1 MKVLQINSVC
11 GVGSTGRIA
20 TDLYKVMKE
29 NGIESKIA
37 FGIGDAENIPQED
50 AFKFGNKFDYY
61 IHNAVSRITDRAGF
75 YSKLNTLKL
84 LKFIKSYEPDIIHI
98 HTIHG
103 YYVNIEILFDFL
115 KEYNKPVI
123 WTLHDCWSFTG
134 HCAHFDLIGCTKWK
148 TRCYNCP
155 IHREYPKSFTD
166 NSKYMYNLKK
176 QFFTGVENL
185 TIVTPSQWLADLVK
199 QSFLKDYTIRV
210 INNGINLDV
219 FKPIENDI
227 KIKYQCENK
236 YLVLGVAF
244 GWSKK
249 KGLDVFI
256 ELAKRLDE
264 NKYKIM
270 LVGTDKNIDKNLPD
284 NIISVHRTQ
293 NQYELAK
300 IYSAADLF
308 VNPTREE
315 NYPTVNMESLA
326 CGTPVLTFNT
336 GGSPEIID
344 ETCGIVVEK
353 DDIDSMYN
361 EIINICENN
370 VFTKETCLKKS
381 KEFDKN
387 KKYREYVELY
397 KKKGFGFERR

>member
-37 FGIGDAENIPQED
+37 FGIGNAENIPQED

-61 IHNAVSRITDRAGF
+61 VHNAVSRITDRAGF
-75 YSKLNTLKL
+75 YSKINTLKL

-103 YYVNIEILFDFL
+103 YYVNIEILFNFL
-115 KEYNKPVI
+115 KEYKKPVI

-148 TRCYNCP
+148 TQCYNCP

-166 NSKYMYNLKK
+166 NSRHIYKLKK
-176 QFFTGVENL
+176 QLFTGVENL

-199 QSFLKDYTIRV
+199 QSFLKNHTIRI

-236 YLVLGVAF
+236 YLILGVAF
-244 GWSKK
+244 GWGKK
-249 KGLDVFI
+249 KGLDIFI
-256 ELAKRLDE
+256 ELSKRLDE

-270 LVGTDKNIDKNLPD
+270 LVGTDEHIEKDLPD
-284 NIISVHRTQ
+284 NIISIHRTKNQ
-293 NQYELAK
+293 NELAK

-308 VNPTREE
+308 VNPTREDT
-315 NYPTVNMESLA
+315 YPTVNMESLA

-344 ETCGIVVEK
+344 ETCGMVVEK

-370 VFTKETCLKKS
+370 VFTKEMCLRKS
-381 KEFDKN
+381 RMFDKN
-387 KKYREYVELY
+387 EKYRNYIELY
-397 KKKGFGFERR
+397 KKQ

>member
-37 FGIGDAENIPQED
+37 FGIGNAENIPQED

-75 YSKLNTLKL
+75 YSKINTLKL

-103 YYVNIEILFDFL
+103 YYVNIEILFNFL
-115 KEYNKPVI
+115 KEYKKPVI

-148 TRCYNCP
+148 TQCYNCP

-166 NSKYMYNLKK
+166 NSRHIYKLKK
-176 QFFTGVENL
+176 QLFTGVENL

-199 QSFLKDYTIRV
+199 QSFLKDHTIRI

-219 FKPIENDI
+219 FKPLENDI
-227 KIKYQCENK
+227 KLKYQCENK
-236 YLVLGVAF
+236 YLILGVAF
-244 GWSKK
+244 GWGKK
-249 KGLDVFI
+249 KGLDIFI
-256 ELAKRLDE
+256 ELSKRLDE

-270 LVGTDKNIDKNLPD
+270 LVGTDEHIEKDLPD
-284 NIISVHRTQ
+284 NIISIHRTKNQ
-293 NQYELAK
+293 NELAK

-308 VNPTREE
+308 VNPTREDT
-315 NYPTVNMESLA
+315 YPTVNMESLA

-344 ETCGIVVEK
+344 ETCGMVVEK

-361 EIINICENN
+361 KIINICENN
-370 VFTKETCLKKS
+370 VFTKEMCLRKS
-381 KEFDKN
+381 RMFDKN
-387 KKYREYVELY
+387 EKYRNYIELY
-397 KKKGFGFERR
+397 KKQ

>member
-29 NGIESKIA
+29 NGIEPKIA
-37 FGIGDAENIPQED
+37 FGIGNAENIPKED

-61 IHNAVSRITDRAGF
+61 VHNAVSRITDRAGF
-75 YSKLNTLKL
+75 YSKINTLKL

-103 YYVNIEILFDFL
+103 YYVNIEILFNFL
-115 KEYNKPVI
+115 KEYKKPVI

-148 TRCYNCP
+148 TQCYNCP

-166 NSKYMYNLKK
+166 NSRHVYKLKK
-176 QFFTGVENL
+176 QLFTGVENL

-199 QSFLKDYTIRV
+199 QSFLKDHTIRI

-236 YLVLGVAF
+236 YLILGVAF
-244 GWSKK
+244 GWGKK
-249 KGLDVFI
+249 KGLDIFI

-270 LVGTDKNIDKNLPD
+270 LVGTDEHIDKDLPD
-284 NIISVHRTQ
+284 NIISIHRTQ
-293 NQYELAK
+293 NQNELAE

-308 VNPTREE
+308 VNPTREDT
-315 NYPTVNMESLA
+315 YPTVNMESLA

-370 VFTKETCLKKS
+370 VFTKEMCLRKS
-381 KEFDKN
+381 RMFDKN
-387 KKYREYVELY
+387 EKYRNYIELY
-397 KKKGFGFERR
+397 KKQ

>member
-29 NGIESKIA
+29 NGIESKIV
-37 FGIGDAENIPQED
+37 FGIGNAENIPKED

-61 IHNAVSRITDRAGF
+61 VHNAVSRITDRAGF
-75 YSKLNTLKL
+75 YSKINTLKL

-103 YYVNIEILFDFL
+103 YYVNIEILFNFL
-115 KEYNKPVI
+115 KEYKKPVI

-148 TRCYNCP
+148 TQCYNCP

-166 NSKYMYNLKK
+166 NSRHVYKLKK
-176 QFFTGVENL
+176 QLFTGVENL

-199 QSFLKDYTIRV
+199 QSFLKDHTIRI

-236 YLVLGVAF
+236 YLILGVAF
-244 GWSKK
+244 GWGKK
-249 KGLDVFI
+249 KGLDIFI
-256 ELAKRLDE
+256 ELSKRLDE

-270 LVGTDKNIDKNLPD
+270 LVGTDEHIDKDLPD
-284 NIISVHRTQ
+284 NIISIHRTQ
-293 NQYELAK
+293 NQNELAE

-308 VNPTREE
+308 VNPTREDT
-315 NYPTVNMESLA
+315 YPTVNMESLA

-344 ETCGIVVEK
+344 ETCGMVVEK

-370 VFTKETCLKKS
+370 VFTKEMCLRKS
-381 KEFDKN
+381 RMFDKN
-387 KKYREYVELY
+387 EKYRNYIELY
-397 KKKGFGFERR
+397 KKQ

>member
-37 FGIGDAENIPQED
+37 FGIGNAENIPKED

-61 IHNAVSRITDRAGF
+61 VHNAVSRITDRAGF
-75 YSKLNTLKL
+75 YSKINTLKL

-103 YYVNIEILFDFL
+103 YYVNIEILFNFL
-115 KEYNKPVI
+115 KEYKKPVI

-148 TRCYNCP
+148 TQCYNCP

-166 NSKYMYNLKK
+166 NSRHVYKLKK
-176 QFFTGVENL
+176 QLFTGVENL

-199 QSFLKDYTIRV
+199 QSFLKDHTIRI

-236 YLVLGVAF
+236 YLILGVAF
-244 GWSKK
+244 GWGKK
-249 KGLDVFI
+249 KGLDIFI

-270 LVGTDKNIDKNLPD
+270 LVGTDEHIDKDLPD
-284 NIISVHRTQ
+284 NIISIHRTQ
-293 NQYELAK
+293 NQNELAE

-308 VNPTREE
+308 VNPTREDT
-315 NYPTVNMESLA
+315 YPTVNMESLA

-336 GGSPEIID
+336 GGSSEIID
-344 ETCGIVVEK
+344 KTCGMVVEK

-370 VFTKETCLKKS
+370 VFTKEMCLRKS
-381 KEFDKN
+381 RMFDKN
-387 KKYREYVELY
+387 EKYRNYIELY
-397 KKKGFGFERR
+397 KKQ

>member
-37 FGIGDAENIPQED
+37 FGIGNAENIPQED

-61 IHNAVSRITDRAGF
+61 VHNAVSRITDRAGF
-75 YSKLNTLKL
+75 YSKINTLKL

-103 YYVNIEILFDFL
+103 YYVNIEILFNFL
-115 KEYNKPVI
+115 KEYKKPVI

-148 TRCYNCP
+148 TQCYNCP

-166 NSKYMYNLKK
+166 NSRHVYKLKK
-176 QFFTGVENL
+176 QLFTGVENL

-199 QSFLKDYTIRV
+199 QSFLKDHTIRI

-236 YLVLGVAF
+236 YLILGVAF
-244 GWSKK
+244 GWGKK
-249 KGLDVFI
+249 KGLDIFI

-270 LVGTDKNIDKNLPD
+270 LVGTDEHIDKDLPD
-284 NIISVHRTQ
+284 NIISIHRTQ
-293 NQYELAK
+293 NQNELAE

-308 VNPTREE
+308 VNPTREDT
-315 NYPTVNMESLA
+315 YPTVNMESLA

-344 ETCGIVVEK
+344 KTCGMVVEK

-370 VFTKETCLKKS
+370 VFTKEMCLRKS
-381 KEFDKN
+381 RMFDKN
-387 KKYREYVELY
+387 EKYRNYIELY
-397 KKKGFGFERR
+397 KKQ

>member
-37 FGIGDAENIPQED
+37 FGIGNAENIPQED

-75 YSKLNTLKL
+75 YSKINTLKL

-103 YYVNIEILFDFL
+103 YYVNIEILFNFL
-115 KEYNKPVI
+115 KEYKKPVI

-148 TRCYNCP
+148 TQCYNCP

-166 NSKYMYNLKK
+166 NSRHIYKLKK
-176 QFFTGVENL
+176 QLFTGVENL

-199 QSFLKDYTIRV
+199 QSFLKDHTIRI

-227 KIKYQCENK
+227 KLKYQCENK
-236 YLVLGVAF
+236 YLILGVAF
-244 GWSKK
+244 GWGKK
-249 KGLDVFI
+249 KGLDIFI
-256 ELAKRLDE
+256 ELSKRLDE

-270 LVGTDKNIDKNLPD
+270 LVGTDEYIEKDLPD
-284 NIISVHRTQ
+284 NIISIHRTKNQ
-293 NQYELAK
+293 NELAK

-308 VNPTREE
+308 VNPTREDT
-315 NYPTVNMESLA
+315 YPTVNMESLA

-344 ETCGIVVEK
+344 ETCGMVVEK

-370 VFTKETCLKKS
+370 VFAKEMCLRKS
-381 KEFDKN
+381 RMFDKN
-387 KKYREYVELY
+387 EKYRNYIELY
-397 KKKGFGFERR
+397 KKQ

>member
-37 FGIGDAENIPQED
+37 FGIGNAENIPQED

-75 YSKLNTLKL
+75 YSKINTLKL

-103 YYVNIEILFDFL
+103 YYVNIEILFNFL
-115 KEYNKPVI
+115 KEYKKPVI

-148 TRCYNCP
+148 TQCYNCP

-166 NSKYMYNLKK
+166 NSRHIYKLKK
-176 QFFTGVENL
+176 QLFTGVENL

-199 QSFLKDYTIRV
+199 QSFLKDHTIRI

-236 YLVLGVAF
+236 YLILGVAF
-244 GWSKK
+244 GWGKK
-249 KGLDVFI
+249 KGLDIFI
-256 ELAKRLDE
+256 ELSKRLDE

-270 LVGTDKNIDKNLPD
+270 LVGTDEHIEKDLPD
-284 NIISVHRTQ
+284 NIISIHRTQ
-293 NQYELAK
+293 NQNELAE

-308 VNPTREE
+308 VNPTREDT
-315 NYPTVNMESLA
+315 YPTVNMESLA

-344 ETCGIVVEK
+344 ETCGMVVEK

-370 VFTKETCLKKS
+370 VFTKEMCLRKS
-381 KEFDKN
+381 RMFDKN
-387 KKYREYVELY
+387 EKYRNYIELY
-397 KKKGFGFERR
+397 KKQ

>member
-37 FGIGDAENIPQED
+37 FGIGNAENIPQED

-61 IHNAVSRITDRAGF
+61 VHNAVSRITDRAGF
-75 YSKLNTLKL
+75 YSKINTLKL

-103 YYVNIEILFDFL
+103 YYVNIEILFKFL

-134 HCAHFDLIGCTKWK
+134 HCAHFDLIGCMKWK
-148 TRCYNCP
+148 TQCYNCP

-166 NSKYMYNLKK
+166 NSRHIYRLKK
-176 QFFTGVENL
+176 QLFTGVENL

-199 QSFLKDYTIRV
+199 QSFFKDYNIKV

-236 YLVLGVAF
+236 YLILGVAF
-244 GWSKK
+244 GWGKK
-249 KGLDVFI
+249 KGLDVFV
-256 ELAKRLDE
+256 ELSKRLDK

-270 LVGTDKNIDKNLPD
+270 LVGTDENIDKNLPD
-284 NIISVHRTQ
+284 NIISIHRTQ
-293 NQYELAK
+293 NQNELAK

-308 VNPTREE
+308 VNPTREDT
-315 NYPTVNMESLA
+315 YPTVNMESLA
-326 CGTPVLTFNT
+326 CGTPILTFNT

-344 ETCGIVVEK
+344 ETCGMVVEK

-370 VFTKETCLKKS
+370 GFTKEDCLKKS
-381 KEFDKN
+381 RMFDKN
-387 KKYREYVELY
+387 EKYRNYIELY
-397 KKKGFGFERR
+397 NKQ

>member
-37 FGIGDAENIPQED
+37 FGIGNAENIPQED

-61 IHNAVSRITDRAGF
+61 VHNAVSRITDRAGF
-75 YSKLNTLKL
+75 YSKINTLKL

-103 YYVNIEILFDFL
+103 FYINIEILFKFL
-115 KEYNKPVI
+115 KEYKKPVI

-148 TRCYNCP
+148 TQCYNCP

-166 NSKYMYNLKK
+166 NSRHMYKLKK
-176 QFFTGVENL
+176 QLFTGVENL

-199 QSFLKDYTIRV
+199 QSFLKDHAIRI

-236 YLVLGVAF
+236 YLILGVAF
-244 GWSKK
+244 GWGKK
-249 KGLDVFI
+249 KGLDIFI
-256 ELAKRLDE
+256 ELSKRLDE

-270 LVGTDKNIDKNLPD
+270 LVGTDEHIEKDLPD
-284 NIISVHRTQ
+284 NIISIHRTKNQ
-293 NQYELAK
+293 NELAK

-308 VNPTREE
+308 VNPTREDT
-315 NYPTVNMESLA
+315 YPTVNMESLA

-344 ETCGIVVEK
+344 ETCGMVVEK

-370 VFTKETCLKKS
+370 VFAKEMCLRKS
-381 KEFDKN
+381 RMFDKN
-387 KKYREYVELY
+387 EKYRNYIELY
-397 KKKGFGFERR
+397 KKQ

>member
-37 FGIGDAENIPQED
+37 FGIGNAENIPKED

-61 IHNAVSRITDRAGF
+61 VHNAVSRITDRAGF
-75 YSKLNTLKL
+75 YSKINTLKL

-103 YYVNIEILFDFL
+103 FYINIEILFKFL
-115 KEYNKPVI
+115 KEYKKPVI

-148 TRCYNCP
+148 TQCYNCP

-166 NSKYMYNLKK
+166 NSRHMYKLKK
-176 QFFTGVENL
+176 QLFTGVENL

-199 QSFLKDYTIRV
+199 QSFLKDHTIRI

-227 KIKYQCENK
+227 KITYQCENK
-236 YLVLGVAF
+236 YLILGVAF
-244 GWSKK
+244 GWGKK
-249 KGLDVFI
+249 KGLDIFI
-256 ELAKRLDE
+256 ELSKRLDE

-270 LVGTDKNIDKNLPD
+270 LVGTDEHIEKDLPD
-284 NIISVHRTQ
+284 NIISIHRTKNQ
-293 NQYELAK
+293 NELAK

-308 VNPTREE
+308 VNPTREDT
-315 NYPTVNMESLA
+315 YPTVNMESLA

-344 ETCGIVVEK
+344 ETSGMVVEK

-361 EIINICENN
+361 KLINICENN
-370 VFTKETCLKKS
+370 VFAKEMCLRKS
-381 KEFDKN
+381 RMFDKN
-387 KKYREYVELY
+387 EKYRNYIELY
-397 KKKGFGFERR
+397 KKQ

>member
-37 FGIGDAENIPQED
+37 FGIGTAENIPQED

-61 IHNAVSRITDRAGF
+61 VHNAVSRITDRAGF
-75 YSKLNTLKL
+75 YSKINTLKL

-103 YYVNIEILFDFL
+103 YYVNIEILFNFL
-115 KEYNKPVI
+115 KEYKKPVI

-148 TRCYNCP
+148 TQCYNCP

-166 NSKYMYNLKK
+166 NSRHIYKLKK
-176 QFFTGVENL
+176 QLFTGVENL

-199 QSFLKDYTIRV
+199 QSFLKDHTIRI

-227 KIKYQCENK
+227 KLKYQCENK
-236 YLVLGVAF
+236 YLILGVAF
-244 GWSKK
+244 GWGKK
-249 KGLDVFI
+249 KGLDIFI
-256 ELAKRLDE
+256 ELSKRLDE

-270 LVGTDKNIDKNLPD
+270 LVGTDEHIEKDLPD
-284 NIISVHRTQ
+284 NIISIHRTKNQ
-293 NQYELAK
+293 NELAK

-308 VNPTREE
+308 VNPTREDT
-315 NYPTVNMESLA
+315 YPTVNMESLA

-344 ETCGIVVEK
+344 KTCGMVVEK

-370 VFTKETCLKKS
+370 VFTKEMCLRKS
-381 KEFDKN
+381 RMFDKN
-387 KKYREYVELY
+387 EKYRNYIELY
-397 KKKGFGFERR
+397 KKQ

>member
-37 FGIGDAENIPQED
+37 FGIGNAENIPKED

-61 IHNAVSRITDRAGF
+61 VHNAVSRITDRAGF
-75 YSKLNTLKL
+75 YSKINTLKL

-103 YYVNIEILFDFL
+103 FYINIEILFKSL
-115 KEYNKPVI
+115 KEYKKPVI

-148 TRCYNCP
+148 TQCYNCP

-166 NSKYMYNLKK
+166 NSRHMYKLKK
-176 QFFTGVENL
+176 QLFTGVENL

-199 QSFLKDYTIRV
+199 QSFLKDHTIRI

-236 YLVLGVAF
+236 YLILGVAF
-244 GWSKK
+244 GWGKK
-249 KGLDVFI
+249 KGLDIFI
-256 ELAKRLDE
+256 ELSKRLDE

-270 LVGTDKNIDKNLPD
+270 LVGTDEHIEKDLPD
-284 NIISVHRTQ
+284 NIISIHRTKNQ
-293 NQYELAK
+293 NELAK

-308 VNPTREE
+308 VNPTREDT
-315 NYPTVNMESLA
+315 YPTVNMESLA

-344 ETCGIVVEK
+344 ETCGMVVEK
-353 DDIDSMYN
+353 DDINSMYN

-370 VFTKETCLKKS
+370 VFAKEMCLRKS
-381 KEFDKN
+381 RMFDKN
-387 KKYREYVELY
+387 EKYRNYIELY
-397 KKKGFGFERR
+397 KKQ

>member
-37 FGIGDAENIPQED
+37 FGIGTAENIPQED

-61 IHNAVSRITDRAGF
+61 VHNAVSRITDRAGF
-75 YSKLNTLKL
+75 YSKINTLKL
-84 LKFIKSYEPDIIHI
+84 LKFVKSYEPDIIHI

-103 YYVNIEILFDFL
+103 YYVNIEILFNFL
-115 KEYNKPVI
+115 KEYKKPVI

-148 TRCYNCP
+148 TQCYNCP

-166 NSKYMYNLKK
+166 NSRHIYKLKK
-176 QFFTGVENL
+176 QLFTSVENL

-199 QSFLKDYTIRV
+199 QSFLKDHTIRI

-227 KIKYQCENK
+227 KLKYQCENK
-236 YLVLGVAF
+236 YLILGVAF
-244 GWSKK
+244 GWGKK
-249 KGLDVFI
+249 KGLDIFI

-270 LVGTDKNIDKNLPD
+270 LVGTDEHIDKDLPD
-284 NIISVHRTQ
+284 NINSIHRTKNQ
-293 NQYELAK
+293 NELAK

-308 VNPTREE
+308 VNPTREDT
-315 NYPTVNMESLA
+315 YPTVNMESLA

-344 ETCGIVVEK
+344 KTCGIVVEK

-370 VFTKETCLKKS
+370 VFTKEMCLRKS
-381 KEFDKN
+381 RMFDKN
-387 KKYREYVELY
+387 EKYRNYIELY
-397 KKKGFGFERR
+397 KKQ

>member
-37 FGIGDAENIPQED
+37 FGIGNAENIPKED

-61 IHNAVSRITDRAGF
+61 VHNAVSRITDRAGF
-75 YSKLNTLKL
+75 YSKINTLKL

-103 YYVNIEILFDFL
+103 FYINIEILFKFL
-115 KEYNKPVI
+115 KEYKKPVI

-148 TRCYNCP
+148 TQCYNCP

-166 NSKYMYNLKK
+166 NSKHIYKLKK
-176 QFFTGVENL
+176 QLFTGVENL

-199 QSFLKDYTIRV
+199 QSFLKNHTIRI

-236 YLVLGVAF
+236 YLILGVAF
-244 GWSKK
+244 GWGKK
-249 KGLDVFI
+249 KGLDIFI
-256 ELAKRLDE
+256 ELSKRLDE

-270 LVGTDKNIDKNLPD
+270 LVGTDEHIEKDLPD
-284 NIISVHRTQ
+284 NIISIHRTKNQ
-293 NQYELAK
+293 NELAK

-308 VNPTREE
+308 VNPTREDT
-315 NYPTVNMESLA
+315 YPTVNMESLA

-344 ETCGIVVEK
+344 ETCGMVVEK

-370 VFTKETCLKKS
+370 VFTKEMCLKKS
-381 KEFDKN
+381 RMFDKN
-387 KKYREYVELY
+387 EKYRNYIELY
-397 KKKGFGFERR
+397 KKQ

>member
-37 FGIGDAENIPQED
+37 FGIGNAENIPKED

-61 IHNAVSRITDRAGF
+61 VHNAVSRITDRAGF
-75 YSKLNTLKL
+75 YSKINTLKL

-103 YYVNIEILFDFL
+103 YYVNIEILFNFL
-115 KEYNKPVI
+115 KEYKKPVI

-148 TRCYNCP
+148 TQCYNCP

-166 NSKYMYNLKK
+166 NSRHVYKLKK
-176 QFFTGVENL
+176 QLFTGVENL

-199 QSFLKDYTIRV
+199 QSFLKDHTIRI

-236 YLVLGVAF
+236 YLILGVAF
-244 GWSKK
+244 GWGKK
-249 KGLDVFI
+249 KGLDIFI

-270 LVGTDKNIDKNLPD
+270 LVGTDEHIDKDLPD
-284 NIISVHRTQ
+284 NIISIHRTQ
-293 NQYELAK
+293 NQNELAE

-308 VNPTREE
+308 VNPTREDT
-315 NYPTVNMESLA
+315 YPTVHMESLA

-336 GGSPEIID
+336 GGSSEIID
-344 ETCGIVVEK
+344 KTCGMVVEK

-370 VFTKETCLKKS
+370 VFTKEMCLRKS
-381 KEFDKN
+381 RMFDKN
-387 KKYREYVELY
+387 EKYRNYIELY
-397 KKKGFGFERR
+397 KKQ

>member
-37 FGIGDAENIPQED
+37 FGIGTAENIPQED

-61 IHNAVSRITDRAGF
+61 VPNAVSRITGKAGF
-75 YSKLNTLKL
+75 YSKINTIKL
-84 LKFIKSYEPDIIHI
+84 LEFIKQYKPDLIHI
-98 HTIHG
+98 HNIHG
-103 YYVNIEILFDFL
+103 YYINVKMLFEFL
-115 KEYNKPVI
+115 KKYDKPVI
-123 WTLHDCWSFTG
+123 WTLHDCWAFTG

-148 TRCYNCP
+148 TQCYNCP

-166 NSKYMYNLKK
+166 NSRHIYKLKK
-176 QFFTGVENL
+176 QLFTGVENL

-199 QSFLKDYTIRV
+199 QSFLKDHTIRI

-227 KIKYQCENK
+227 KIKYKCENK
-236 YLVLGVAF
+236 YLILGVAF
-244 GWSKK
+244 GWDKK

-256 ELAKRLDE
+256 ELSKRLDE

-270 LVGTDKNIDKNLPD
+270 LVGTDEHIEKDLPD
-284 NIISVHRTQ
+284 NIISIHRTKNQ
-293 NQYELAK
+293 NELAK

-308 VNPTREE
+308 VNPTREDT
-315 NYPTVNMESLA
+315 YPTVNMESLA

-344 ETCGIVVEK
+344 KTCGMVVEK

-370 VFTKETCLKKS
+370 VFTKEMCLKKS
-381 KEFDKN
+381 RMFDKN
-387 KKYREYVELY
+387 EKYRNYIELY
-397 KKKGFGFERR
+397 KKQ

>member
-37 FGIGDAENIPQED
+37 FGIGTAENIPQED

-61 IHNAVSRITDRAGF
+61 VHNAVSRITGKAGF
-75 YSKLNTLKL
+75 YSKINTIKL
-84 LKFIKSYEPDIIHI
+84 LEFIKQYRPDLIHI
-98 HTIHG
+98 HNIHG
-103 YYVNIEILFDFL
+103 YYINVKMLFEFL
-115 KEYNKPVI
+115 KKYDKPVI
-123 WTLHDCWSFTG
+123 WTLHDCWAFTG

-148 TRCYNCP
+148 TQCYNCP

-166 NSKYMYNLKK
+166 NSRHIYKLKK
-176 QFFTGVENL
+176 QLFTGVENL

-199 QSFLKDYTIRV
+199 QSFLKDHTIRI

-227 KIKYQCENK
+227 KIKYKCEDK
-236 YLVLGVAF
+236 YLILGVAF
-244 GWSKK
+244 GWGKK

-256 ELAKRLDE
+256 ELSKRLDE

-270 LVGTDKNIDKNLPD
+270 LVGTDEHIEKDLPD
-284 NIISVHRTQ
+284 NIISIHRTKNQ
-293 NQYELAK
+293 NELAK

-308 VNPTREE
+308 DNPTREDT
-315 NYPTVNMESLA
+315 YPTVNMESLA

-344 ETCGIVVEK
+344 KTCGMVVEK

-370 VFTKETCLKKS
+370 VFTKEMCLKKS
-381 KEFDKN
+381 RMFDKN
-387 KKYREYVELY
+387 EKYRNYIELY
-397 KKKGFGFERR
+397 KKQ

>member
-37 FGIGDAENIPQED
+37 FGIGTAENIPQED
-50 AFKFGNKFDYY
+50 TFKFGNKFDYY
-61 IHNAVSRITDRAGF
+61 VHNAVSRITDRAGF
-75 YSKLNTLKL
+75 YSKINTLKL

-103 YYVNIEILFDFL
+103 YYVNIEILFNFL
-115 KEYNKPVI
+115 KEYKKPVI

-148 TRCYNCP
+148 TQCYNCP

-166 NSKYMYNLKK
+166 NSRHIYKLKK
-176 QFFTGVENL
+176 QLFTGVENL

-199 QSFLKDYTIRV
+199 QSFLKDHTIRI

-236 YLVLGVAF
+236 YLILGVAF
-244 GWSKK
+244 GWGKK
-249 KGLDVFI
+249 KGLDIFI
-256 ELAKRLDE
+256 ELSKRLDE

-270 LVGTDKNIDKNLPD
+270 LVGTDEHIEKDLPD
-284 NIISVHRTQ
+284 NIISIHRTKNQ
-293 NQYELAK
+293 NELAK

-308 VNPTREE
+308 VNPTREDT
-315 NYPTVNMESLA
+315 YPTVNMESLA

-344 ETCGIVVEK
+344 ETCGMVVEK

-370 VFTKETCLKKS
+370 VFAKEMCLRKS
-381 KEFDKN
+381 RMFDKN
-387 KKYREYVELY
+387 EKYRNYIELY
-397 KKKGFGFERR
+397 KKQ

>member
-103 YYVNIEILFDFL
+103 YYVNIEILFNFL
-115 KEYNKPVI
+115 KEYKKPVI

-148 TRCYNCP
+148 TQCYNCP

-166 NSKYMYNLKK
+166 NSKHIYKLKK
-176 QFFTGVENL
+176 QLFTGVENL

-199 QSFLKDYTIRV
+199 QSFLKNHTIRI

-236 YLVLGVAF
+236 YLILGVAF
-244 GWSKK
+244 GWGKK
-249 KGLDVFI
+249 KGLDIFI
-256 ELAKRLDE
+256 ELSKRLDE

-270 LVGTDKNIDKNLPD
+270 LVGTDEHIEKDLPD
-284 NIISVHRTQ
+284 NIISIHRTKNQ
-293 NQYELAK
+293 NELAK

-308 VNPTREE
+308 VNPTREDT
-315 NYPTVNMESLA
+315 YPTVNMESLA

-344 ETCGIVVEK
+344 ETCGMVVEK

-370 VFTKETCLKKS
+370 VFTKEMCLKKS
-381 KEFDKN
+381 RMFDKN
-387 KKYREYVELY
+387 EKYRNYIELY
-397 KKKGFGFERR
+397 KKQ

>member
-37 FGIGDAENIPQED
+37 FGIGNAENIPKED

-61 IHNAVSRITDRAGF
+61 VHNAVSRITDRAGF
-75 YSKLNTLKL
+75 YSKINTLKL

-103 YYVNIEILFDFL
+103 YYVNIEILFNFL
-115 KEYNKPVI
+115 KEYKKPVI

-148 TRCYNCP
+148 TQCYNCP

-166 NSKYMYNLKK
+166 NSRHIYKLKK
-176 QFFTGVENL
+176 QLFTGVENL

-199 QSFLKDYTIRV
+199 QSFLKDHTIRI

-236 YLVLGVAF
+236 YLILGVAF
-244 GWSKK
+244 GWGKK
-249 KGLDVFI
+249 KGLDIFI
-256 ELAKRLDE
+256 ELSKRLDE

-270 LVGTDKNIDKNLPD
+270 LVGTDEHIEKDLPD
-284 NIISVHRTQ
+284 NIISIHRTKNQ
-293 NQYELAK
+293 NELAK

-308 VNPTREE
+308 VNPTREDT
-315 NYPTVNMESLA
+315 YPTVNMESLA

-344 ETCGIVVEK
+344 ETCGMVVEK
-353 DDIDSMYN
+353 DDINSMYN

-370 VFTKETCLKKS
+370 VFAKEMCLRKS
-381 KEFDKN
+381 RMFDKN
-387 KKYREYVELY
+387 EKYRNYIELY
-397 KKKGFGFERR
+397 KKQ

>member
-37 FGIGDAENIPQED
+37 FGIGNAENIPQED

-61 IHNAVSRITDRAGF
+61 VHNAVSRITDRAGF
-75 YSKLNTLKL
+75 YSKINTLKL

-103 YYVNIEILFDFL
+103 FYINIEILFKFL
-115 KEYNKPVI
+115 KEYKKPVI

-148 TRCYNCP
+148 TQCYNCP

-166 NSKYMYNLKK
+166 NSRHMYKLKK
-176 QFFTGVENL
+176 QLFTGVENL

-199 QSFLKDYTIRV
+199 QSFLKDHTIRI

-236 YLVLGVAF
+236 YLILGVAF
-244 GWSKK
+244 GWGKK
-249 KGLDVFI
+249 KGLDIFI
-256 ELAKRLDE
+256 ELSKRLDE

-270 LVGTDKNIDKNLPD
+270 LVGTDEHIEKDLPD
-284 NIISVHRTQ
+284 NIISIHRTKNQ
-293 NQYELAK
+293 NELAK

-308 VNPTREE
+308 VNPTREDT
-315 NYPTVNMESLA
+315 YPTVNMESLA

-344 ETCGIVVEK
+344 ETCGMVVEK
-353 DDIDSMYN
+353 DDINSMYN

-370 VFTKETCLKKS
+370 VFAKEMCLRKS
-381 KEFDKN
+381 RMFDKN
-387 KKYREYVELY
+387 EKYRNYIELY
-397 KKKGFGFERR
+397 KKQ

>member
-37 FGIGDAENIPQED
+37 FGIGNAENIPQED

-75 YSKLNTLKL
+75 YSKINTLKL

-103 YYVNIEILFDFL
+103 YYVNIEILFNFL
-115 KEYNKPVI
+115 KEYKKPVI

-148 TRCYNCP
+148 TQCYNCP

-166 NSKYMYNLKK
+166 NSRHIYKLKK
-176 QFFTGVENL
+176 QLFTGVENL

-199 QSFLKDYTIRV
+199 QSFLKDHTIRI

-219 FKPIENDI
+219 FKPLENDI
-227 KIKYQCENK
+227 KLKYQCENK
-236 YLVLGVAF
+236 YLILGVAF
-244 GWSKK
+244 GWGKK
-249 KGLDVFI
+249 KGLDIFI
-256 ELAKRLDE
+256 ELSKRLDE

-270 LVGTDKNIDKNLPD
+270 LVGTDEHIEKDLPD
-284 NIISVHRTQ
+284 NIISIHRTKNQ
-293 NQYELAK
+293 NELAK

-308 VNPTREE
+308 VNPTREDT
-315 NYPTVNMESLA
+315 YPTVNMESLA

-344 ETCGIVVEK
+344 ETCGMVVEK

-370 VFTKETCLKKS
+370 VFAKEMCLRKS
-381 KEFDKN
+381 RMFDKN
-387 KKYREYVELY
+387 EKYRNYIELY
-397 KKKGFGFERR
+397 KKQ

>member
-37 FGIGDAENIPQED
+37 FGIGNAENIPQED

-75 YSKLNTLKL
+75 YSKINTLKL

-103 YYVNIEILFDFL
+103 YYVNIEILFNFL
-115 KEYNKPVI
+115 KEYKKPVI

-148 TRCYNCP
+148 TQCYNCP

-166 NSKYMYNLKK
+166 NSRHIYKLKK
-176 QFFTGVENL
+176 QLFTGVENL

-199 QSFLKDYTIRV
+199 QSFLKDHTIRI

-219 FKPIENDI
+219 FKPLENDI
-227 KIKYQCENK
+227 KLKYQCENK
-236 YLVLGVAF
+236 YLILGVAF
-244 GWSKK
+244 GWGKK
-249 KGLDVFI
+249 KGLDIFI
-256 ELAKRLDE
+256 ELSKRLDE

-270 LVGTDKNIDKNLPD
+270 LVGTDEHIEKDLPD
-284 NIISVHRTQ
+284 NIISIYRTKNQ
-293 NQYELAK
+293 NELAK

-308 VNPTREE
+308 VNPTREDT
-315 NYPTVNMESLA
+315 YPTVNMESLA

-344 ETCGIVVEK
+344 ETCGRVVEK

-370 VFTKETCLKKS
+370 VFSKEMCLKKS
-381 KEFDKN
+381 RMFDKN
-387 KKYREYVELY
+387 EKYRNYIELY
-397 KKKGFGFERR
+397 KKQ

>member
-37 FGIGDAENIPQED
+37 FGIGNAENIPKED

-61 IHNAVSRITDRAGF
+61 VHNAVSRITDRAGF
-75 YSKLNTLKL
+75 YSKINTLKL

-103 YYVNIEILFDFL
+103 YYVNIEILFNFL
-115 KEYNKPVI
+115 KEYKKPVI

-148 TRCYNCP
+148 TQCYNCP

-166 NSKYMYNLKK
+166 NSRHVYKLKK
-176 QFFTGVENL
+176 QLFTGVENL

-199 QSFLKDYTIRV
+199 QSFLKDHTIRI

-236 YLVLGVAF
+236 YLILGVAF
-244 GWSKK
+244 GWGKK
-249 KGLDVFI
+249 KGLDIFI

-270 LVGTDKNIDKNLPD
+270 LVGTDEHIDKDLPD
-284 NIISVHRTQ
+284 NIISIHRTQ
-293 NQYELAK
+293 NQNELAE

-308 VNPTREE
+308 VNPTREDT
-315 NYPTVNMESLA
+315 YPTVNMESLA

-344 ETCGIVVEK
+344 ETCGMVVEK

-370 VFTKETCLKKS
+370 VFTKEMCLRKS
-381 KEFDKN
+381 RMFDKN
-387 KKYREYVELY
+387 EKYRNYIELY
-397 KKKGFGFERR
+397 KKQ

>member
-103 YYVNIEILFDFL
+103 FYINIEILFKFL
-115 KEYNKPVI
+115 KEYKKPVI

-148 TRCYNCP
+148 TQCYNCP

-166 NSKYMYNLKK
+166 NSKHIYKLKK
-176 QFFTGVENL
+176 QLFTGVENL

-199 QSFLKDYTIRV
+199 QSFLKDHTIRI

-236 YLVLGVAF
+236 YLILGVAF
-244 GWSKK
+244 GWGKK
-249 KGLDVFI
+249 KGLDIFI
-256 ELAKRLDE
+256 ELSKRLDE

-270 LVGTDKNIDKNLPD
+270 LVGTDEHIEKDLPD
-284 NIISVHRTQ
+284 NIISIHRTKNQ
-293 NQYELAK
+293 NELAK

-308 VNPTREE
+308 VNPTREDT
-315 NYPTVNMESLA
+315 YPTVNMESLA

-344 ETCGIVVEK
+344 ETCGMVVEK

-370 VFTKETCLKKS
+370 VFTKEMCLKKS
-381 KEFDKN
+381 RMFDKN
-387 KKYREYVELY
+387 EKYRNYIELY
-397 KKKGFGFERR
+397 KKQ